1 MEGQESTSVD
11 VFDVEKIRELVTLME
26 EHNLSEVDL
35 QQAGQ
40 TIRLCRGGQAPAV
53 AAAPVAAAPAPAP
66 AAAPA
71 AAPADNPNIVTINS
85 PMVGTYYSKPNPNS
99 EPFVKVGDRVNTET
113 VICIVEAM
121 KMFNEIQ
128 AEISGEIV
136 AILVDNEEPVDHG
149 KPLFKVDTSR

>member
-40 TIRLCRGGQAPAV
+40 QIRLCRGGQAPAV
-53 AAAPVAAAPAPAP
+53 VVAPAAPAPTSASAP
-66 AAAPA
+66 V
-71 AAPADNPNIVTINS
+71 AAPADNPNIVTIDS
-85 PMVGTYYSKPNPNS
+85 PMVGTFYTKPNPNA

-113 VICIVEAM
+113 VICIIEAM